1 MQAILNAI
9 VNTIGAVL
17 NTHVDKTNELGLPR
31 PQINDLCSTTQT
43 CRPQFLLEKHMTVIR
58 KGPTTPLTLEMYQF
72 EDQLADVND
81 VTEGTA
87 VTAIF
92 RGLYMDQS
100 ANFVEDPDTQIANF
114 GATGKGRAVDG
125 ENISM
130 FYTKGKVQK
139 TSGDK
144 LVIPIDI
151 LESGED
157 WSDGDQLIITH
168 EYVDIFGNQ
177 KIATCRCEII
187 TASQTRWIDDGSGG
201 EDWVT
206 PEWSPYVVHGGTW
219 PNGTAMNPAQENTWG
234 AYKLPGEGVNNF
246 VHATVISMSGT
257 FPITATSSAD
267 IYRANLVQ
275 IEPLFRVKFPKFS
288 YRYKY
293 EDGEY
298 SVFAPWSETA
308 FIPGEFDYS
317 PKKGYNLGMENN
329 LRLLKVLNWR
339 PNNCPNDVVQID
351 ILYKESNSPNIYTVE
366 SFKKDDPIE
375 SALPY
380 NYWDTPGNG
389 NHFGNYTIKTELIHK
404 VVASNQ
410 LLRPWDNVPRKALG
424 QEVTANRLIF
434 ANYLQ
439 QYNIE
444 RIDPS
449 SNDRISIKPSFA
461 VGVEESNPWE
471 DEVSNLGYPA
481 KSLKSQRTYQV
492 GVVYRDKYGRETP
505 ILTSKSGSV
514 DVKKSSAQYANRL
527 NVELKND
534 PPYWAESYTFYIK
547 ETSNEYYNIAMD
559 RWYDAEDGGVWLSFP
574 SSERN
579 KINEDTNLILKK
591 KHDSNEFTE
600 YDVSYK
606 VLSISS
612 NAPKF
617 VKTDSKY
624 WGSIPIMLPPPG
636 WGDVGNWDT
645 GMLHPTGLPLPNRM
659 NIDVIAEYFD
669 STALKGLN
677 NFKGA
682 QIRISQ
688 SPGVP
693 SSYNSVTNELTN
705 VTKWYNV
712 ANINYIGSPGQ
723 TYFDENGVEQE
734 VEGLPV
740 RIARI
745 ALETAFGSDALFCE
759 SDSVLQPTG
768 SDGGSYISA
777 NSNISMSRGLSIEAR
792 TTEEKDKAQF
802 EGRFFVKILR
812 DANVEAN
819 IVQSQATQSEDWQV
833 LQSKDI
839 KYVCAAHPGTQDW
852 NHSYYIAPHVD
863 WTTNT
868 PGTESL
874 LVSSLSKYVKMTSA
888 TYVDAAGALQD
899 GPNLGGKRWPFG
911 PSNHTDGT
919 YSTPGYWQ
927 TKNKDFLDGN
937 NDFKDS
943 QNTVSEWPSYGPHSL
958 SWEPA
963 HHWAIAGD
971 YGNATNSTGT
981 YSFLTNASTLT
992 QRGILDLSGGCS
1004 TGGGANGQITGLCA
1018 DNPIQLSWLN
1028 TSVTSAITP
1037 GTDPRGYR
1045 GVANPYMVPAV
1056 WGDQSDFIVSAATC
1070 DPGALWPRGCQP
1082 VFSTGTMEKLS
1093 QHWYNLWRG
1102 RNIAGSEW
1110 PLGSFHPDRWFFDKA
1125 GAAEG
1130 GSGNGI
1136 WNDGMQSYMHVSY
1149 WGLGKAGGYNRE
1161 SNTALAAKHQPTE
1174 LMFAE
1179 AMGTVGTTFRFKQ
1192 DPDQTVYT
1200 VTNVQ
1205 VEGAVWNYENP
1216 VGSWGYKDQ
1225 DTGAATGGGGVFGKM
1240 LPPFGSATKG
1250 SGLAGGTAFMS
1261 DVVMAKHTPNSE
1273 RARLTGGAPSNRRVR
1288 YTLTLDKVIGAEGPN
1303 SFHPITNHVDAEGK
1317 ANVKRGRQKYFT
1329 SLNHGITSDF
1339 GATPGSEEYYNL
1351 NSYWNANDNAGGGK
1365 NKQPSYTD
1373 KGYNT
1378 KFAEE
1383 ITAGSKTA
1391 QNYYGDDGG
1400 TSPPNPGGYIG
1411 LHERGINETT
1421 IEVISRYSGK
1431 DREFPMSNN
1440 PAIWET
1446 EPKEDVGL
1454 DIYYAASPT
1463 FPVQLKRNRWSAESV
1478 GSDGNSQADEVDGF
1492 GANWYD
1498 FSGRGEDII
1507 KVGSWVRVAGYQEMK
1522 VCDVKDDL
1530 IFLDRIVQLDDGT
1543 AQDLP
1548 LGTPIRIEWYGEGAY
1563 YGAARDTEWVD
1574 MIIHEYMGEQVYRIG
1589 ESGALQSGSH
1599 KVKHGLGYYNCY
1611 SFGTGVESNRVRDD
1625 YNAVTLGKGI
1635 KASMPLAEQ
1644 YKEERKGSGLIFSGI
1659 YNSTSG
1665 INRTNQFIQ
1674 AEPITKDLNPVNGSI
1689 QKLFARDTDLVTFC
1703 ENKIFKILAKK
1714 DALFNA
1720 DGNTN
1725 VTSNSAVLGQ
1735 AIPFSGEYGISR
1747 NPESFASESYRVYF
1761 TDKDRGA
1768 VLRLSKD
1775 GLTPISDQG
1784 MKDWFRDNLRFAT
1797 SLIGSHDDREDQYNL
1812 TLETADQDG
1821 VEKAYTIS
1829 YTEKA
1834 RGWVSFKS
1842 FIQQGGISH
1851 KNIYY
1856 TFPSNKYN
1864 DIRILDPWGIVYKG
1878 KNGAEAHQHNLDIR
1892 LERVTT
1898 TTLSG
1903 GLNMQV
1909 NDGIG
1914 VILEGM
1920 NVSGNGIPI
1929 DTRVGGV
1936 VCASGFC
1943 NVTLTTADS
1952 DGNDSL
1958 WVSNST
1964 AIKFTTARN
1973 RFYGKDNY
1981 SMVKVLFNGAQGSVK
1996 RFKTLNYEGTQT
2008 RVVGEERNKITYYEN
2023 INYGGTEKD
2032 LIGRKSDDY
2041 YDNYTKK
2048 GWWVHNISTDMQE
2061 GAIKEFVDKEN
2072 KWFSYIRGTAGTL
2085 VGGDFLDTAEF
2096 SIQGLGFSGSKLP
2109 TIYGCMDE
2117 AASEYNEEATVDDGS
2132 CYTDKGGG
2140 CTDPTAYNYNIN
2152 ATHADGI
2159 QKHLIM
2165 LLQLEIHKWI

>member
-1 MQAILNAI
+1 
-9 VNTIGAVL
+9 
-17 NTHVDKTNELGLPR
+17 
-31 PQINDLCSTTQT
+31 
-43 CRPQFLLEKHMTVIR
+43 
-58 KGPTTPLTLEMYQF
+58 
-72 EDQLADVND
+72 
-81 VTEGTA
+81 
-87 VTAIF
+87 
-92 RGLYMDQS
+92 
-100 ANFVEDPDTQIANF
+100 
-114 GATGKGRAVDG
+114 
-125 ENISM
+125 
-130 FYTKGKVQK
+130 
-139 TSGDK
+139 
-144 LVIPIDI
+144 
-151 LESGED
+151 
-157 WSDGDQLIITH
+157 
-168 EYVDIFGNQ
+168 
-177 KIATCRCEII
+177 
-187 TASQTRWIDDGSGG
+187 
-201 EDWVT
+201 
-206 PEWSPYVVHGGTW
+206 
-219 PNGTAMNPAQENTWG
+219 
-234 AYKLPGEGVNNF
+234 
-246 VHATVISMSGT
+246 
-257 FPITATSSAD
+257 
-267 IYRANLVQ
+267 
-275 IEPLFRVKFPKFS
+275 
-288 YRYKY
+288 
-293 EDGEY
+293 
-298 SVFAPWSETA
+298 
-308 FIPGEFDYS
+308 
-317 PKKGYNLGMENN
+317 
-329 LRLLKVLNWR
+329 
-339 PNNCPNDVVQID
+339 
-351 ILYKESNSPNIYTVE
+351 
-366 SFKKDDPIE
+366 
-375 SALPY
+375 
-380 NYWDTPGNG
+380 
-389 NHFGNYTIKTELIHK
+389 
-404 VVASNQ
+404 
-410 LLRPWDNVPRKALG
+410 
-424 QEVTANRLIF
+424 
-434 ANYLQ
+434 
-439 QYNIE
+439 
-444 RIDPS
+444 
-449 SNDRISIKPSFA
+449 
-461 VGVEESNPWE
+461 
-471 DEVSNLGYPA
+471 
-481 KSLKSQRTYQV
+481 
-492 GVVYRDKYGRETP
+492 
-505 ILTSKSGSV
+505 
-514 DVKKSSAQYANRL
+514 
-527 NVELKND
+527 
-534 PPYWAESYTFYIK
+534 
-547 ETSNEYYNIAMD
+547 MD

-1216 VGSWGYKDQ
+1216 VGSWGYID
-1225 DTGAATGGGGVFGKM
+1225 DGVATGGGGVFGKM
-1240 LPPFGSATKG
+1240 LPPFGSAVKG

-1735 AIPFSGEYGISR
+1735 AIPFSGEYGMSR

-1864 DIRILDPWGIVYKG
+1864 DIRILDPWGVVYGG

-1929 DTRVGGV
+1929 DTRVGSV

-1943 NVTLTTADS
+1943 NVTLTTADG
-1952 DGNDSL
+1952 DRNDSL

-2008 RVVGEERNKITYYEN
+2008 RVVGEEKNKITYYEN

-2085 VGGDFLDTAEF
+2085 VGGDSLDTAEF

-2109 TIYGCMDE
+2109 TVYGCMDE

-2132 CYTDKGGG
+2132 CYTEEGGG

-2152 ATHADGI
+2152 ATHDDESCIPIIYGCTNAYAQNYNHENPANTEDGSCIPFIYGCMDPEAFNYVTPTGDPQVDINTTCEATDGEDDVNPCCQSVVEGCTDGAANNYDALANTDDGNCTYTAYGCTDDTMFNYDPLASTDDGSCYAIVLGCTDPQAINYDYAANTDDGSCYIYTVLGCTDDAFANYNPQANTDDGSCTSEGIGCMLRTYANFDPNANIPCTTDCYTGTGAVVGNNCCCEPCIYGCTQPQGSINYDPEATCDDESCIPIRVGCTDPSANNYDAPANTDDGSCTYDDGNDDEVLDLCKMVNTMIPYVKNQKEIDLVDPDDASQYVTPIVGYANFCMDWKYLSIKNNYTQATTSSPLLAQSIVLSFTADWNDPSRETHILEKWAQFFNSSPLFQGPI
-2159 QKHLIM
+2159 FNNIIITVDM
-2165 LLQLEIHKWI
+2165 LQTALEKGCCDNKVSEQLPLQQFKDNNNKYE